1 MNRAFGAA
9 TLAYSLA
16 AFALLPAL
24 PVAGQTSIGALKAT
38 PFRETSLFKPPTGAK
53 VAIIEFE
60 DLECSACAN
69 ASPVVHEAMA
79 RYKISRVHYDYLIPS
94 HAWSRAAAIDARY
107 LEDKVSPSV
116 AENFRRDVFA
126 NQRLIAGRDDLQQFT
141 RRWFQAHG
149 QPMPFLVDPSG
160 RCAAEVEADCTL
172 GARIG
177 VFRTPTIVVVS
188 AKEWIEVTDVS
199 QLDAAIDKVEADLD
213 KPVGRGRTKR
223 RG

>member
-1 MNRAFGAA
+1 
-9 TLAYSLA
+9 
-16 AFALLPAL
+16 
-24 PVAGQTSIGALKAT
+24 
-38 PFRETSLFKPPTGAK
+38 
-53 VAIIEFE
+53 
-60 DLECSACAN
+60 
-69 ASPVVHEAMA
+69 
-79 RYKISRVHYDYLIPS
+79 
-94 HAWSRAAAIDARY
+94 
-107 LEDKVSPSV
+107 
-116 AENFRRDVFA
+116 
-126 NQRLIAGRDDLQQFT
+126 
-141 RRWFQAHG
+141 
-149 QPMPFLVDPSG
+149 MPFLVDPSG